1 MHYDFLRFRSPCPS
15 GSPSESIKR
24 HTAHHDTALRELF
37 TGHAQYELARTQ
49 PRPPR
54 YTRGGLVNDVREGRL
69 RPRTRGPLRRVPPVL
84 CPPPRHPGRVS
95 VRGRRGSI
103 GLEAQLIRRLEDAIH
118 QEVLAPVVAVLA
130 HDRAELSQLA
140 IQDPRDR
147 VPPKHHDL
155 VRPW

>member
-54 YTRGGLVNDVREGRL
+54 YTRGGLANDVRERQL
-69 RPRTRGPLRRVPPVL
+69 RPRTQGPLRRMPPIL
-84 CPPPRHPGRVS
+84 SPPPRHPRRVA
-95 VRGRRGSI
+95 VRGRRGRVGFETELLG
-103 GLEAQLIRRLEDAIH
+103 GLGDAVDE
-118 QEVLAPVVAVLA
+118 EVLVPVVAVLA
-130 HDRAELSQLA
+130 HYAASSQYRTPVIGLRLKRT
-140 IQDPRDR
+140 ILYSQ
-147 VPPKHHDL
+147 
-155 VRPW
+155 